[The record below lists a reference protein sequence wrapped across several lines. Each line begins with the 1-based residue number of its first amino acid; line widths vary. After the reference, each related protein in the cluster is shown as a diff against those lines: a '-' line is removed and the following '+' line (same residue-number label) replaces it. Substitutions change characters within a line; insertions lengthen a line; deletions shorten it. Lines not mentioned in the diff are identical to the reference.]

1 MQAFY
6 YKYIASTLGNASILL
21 HYQEVNCF
29 MKAQRRTREEQ
40 YQLILECRSSGM
52 SDHNWCKEHN
62 IKPGTFYNWVKRLRK
77 AGGYEIPSPAG
88 QDTYAPTPKPDIV
101 KVELMDETPVV
112 RIHKPKTDP
121 IPDLPSGYTFDPSL
135 ELVMDG
141 VHLRI
146 SNHIDPELLAQ
157 TIFLIRGQ

>member
-1 MQAFY
+1 
-6 YKYIASTLGNASILL
+6 
-21 HYQEVNCF
+21 

-101 KVELMDETPVV
+101 KVELMDELLLSGSINQK
-112 RIHKPKTDP
+112 RIP
-121 IPDLPSGYTFDPSL
+121 
-135 ELVMDG
+135 
-141 VHLRI
+141 
-146 SNHIDPELLAQ
+146 
-157 TIFLIRGQ
+157 FLIFRPDIPLILLWNW